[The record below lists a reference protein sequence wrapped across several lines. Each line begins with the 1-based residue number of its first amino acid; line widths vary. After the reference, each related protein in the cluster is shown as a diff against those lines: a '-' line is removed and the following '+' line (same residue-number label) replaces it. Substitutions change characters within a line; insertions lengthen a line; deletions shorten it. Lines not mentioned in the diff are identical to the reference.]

1 VVDNLTIIKRKK
13 VFAGD
18 GHHGGAWKVA
28 YADFVTSMMAFF
40 MLLWI
45 LNVTTESQKSGLA
58 DYFDPSIPVSANSSG
73 GEDLLFG
80 DGLSGDAHLAS
91 DGKTILQGPAISDA
105 DLARMLSTT
114 LDRVAGEGA
123 VTVTLSPEGVQI
135 ELLDTAED
143 PIFRLGE
150 AGRTKRLE
158 TIIAAAA
165 PVLRESGRRIK
176 IAGHTDNVRFAGQ
189 AYTNW
194 ELSVDR
200 ANMARRLAVENGVP
214 EGAFYEVAGYA
225 DKRPSVDDPSSA
237 KNRRI
242 AFQLLNPET
251 LPLTAR

>member
-1 VVDNLTIIKRKK
+1 VEDQPIIKRKK
-13 VFAGD
+13 IIQGG

-45 LNVTTESQKSGLA
+45 LNVTTESQKEGLA
-58 DYFDPSIPVSANSSG
+58 DFFDPSIPVNASSSG

-80 DGLSGDAHLAS
+80 NKLVGDAHLSS
-91 DGKTILQGPAISDA
+91 DGKTLLQGPAVSDEELMRQ
-105 DLARMLSTT
+105 LATA

-123 VTVTLSPEGVQI
+123 TKVTLSPEGLRI
-135 ELLDTAED
+135 ELLDTAD
-143 PIFRLGE
+143 KPIFKLGE

-158 TIIAAAA
+158 QIIAAAA
-165 PVLRESGRRIK
+165 PVLKSGGRRIK
-176 IAGHTDNVRFAGQ
+176 VSGHTDSVRFAGQ

-214 EGAFYEVAGYA
+214 EGFFYEVTGHA
-225 DKRPSVDDPSSA
+225 DKLPASDDSSSPE
-237 KNRRI
+237 NRRI
-242 AFQLLNPET
+242 AFHLLNPET
-251 LPLTAR
+251 MPLTAR

>member
-1 VVDNLTIIKRKK
+1 LEHLTIIKRKK
-13 VFAGD
+13 VFAAE

-45 LNVTTESQKSGLA
+45 LNVTTESQKEGLA

-91 DGKTILQGPAISDA
+91 DGKTILQGPAMSDA
-105 DLARMLSTT
+105 ELARMLSTT

-123 VTVTLSPEGVQI
+123 VQVTLSPEGVQL
-135 ELLDTAED
+135 ELLDTRDE

-150 AGRTKRLE
+150 AGRTDRLE
-158 TIIAAAA
+158 AIIAAAA
-165 PVLRESGRRIK
+165 PVLKDSRRRIK
-176 IAGHTDNVRFAGQ
+176 IAGHTDNSKFVGR

-214 EGAFYEVAGYA
+214 EAAFFEVSGYA
-225 DKRPSVDDPSSA
+225 DKMPTSDDAASPS
-237 KNRRI
+237 NRRI